1 MEFTSIVETNPGR
14 CRINFAQ
21 DAKGFVK
28 LDITSEYSTPEE
40 AAEMMGK
47 AIDLARATA
56 NAKGLKM
63 LEAVDVVSK

>member
-1 MEFTSIVETNPGR
+1 MEQPTGR

-28 LDITSEYSTPEE
+28 LDITSEYATPEE
-40 AAEMMGK
+40 SARMMAE

-56 NAKGLKM
+56 ASKGLKM
-63 LEAVDVVSK
+63 LEVIEK